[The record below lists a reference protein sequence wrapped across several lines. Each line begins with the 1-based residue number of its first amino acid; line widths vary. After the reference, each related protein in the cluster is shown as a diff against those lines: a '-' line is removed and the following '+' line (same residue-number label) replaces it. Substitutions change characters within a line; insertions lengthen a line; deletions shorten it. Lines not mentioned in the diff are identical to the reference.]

1 MSTLSTDS
9 TLQRIRDELLLKKHP
24 PLMRFLIYGIC
35 LGGLLVPCYYLLR
48 RPSQDCV
55 LSQQLLVSDPLTKS
69 KSELSSGLEL
79 LGLAGRT
86 DDPTLKAVLES
97 QSVTEQ
103 MTRSL
108 LNRHPNNPDV
118 ASLVNQINQFQQTPN
133 DDSPLQIKQ
142 KRGDRFQDLSIITI
156 SIRGESDL
164 LRKIQSDIR
173 EFYRSYGLNYRSE
186 RADKALAFANAQID
200 RLRRA
205 YDNADQQMQVIRLSL
220 GGFTPEAVLTL
231 AKDNYSLLESAV
243 NKEMLDNAEAFA
255 LSTPK
260 GGTLSDLIVKA
271 NLQPLIT
278 SIPFKRLITSYNNFR
293 SRYNLLSRSR
303 QPSDQELIAL
313 KNRLS
318 DLEAEIKDQLRGVQV
333 NVSDIPSTPPAY
345 DAFEREVTNKVK
357 MNSLQKQSSEKKDYY
372 ARLAIKAQALISRY
386 LFLEEEAKSTVT
398 VLATYRQLK
407 ERLVLDS
414 AKELS
419 SWSIISSSIQCQ
431 KFPWHTLAV
440 FSILLYITLL
450 LFLLSPTL
458 RKLFRKK
465 GQAIATLI
473 SRY

>member
-1 MSTLSTDS
+1 MPTPSTDS
-9 TLQRIRDELLLKKHP
+9 TWPRIRGELLLKPHP
-24 PLMRFLIYGIC
+24 PSMRFLIYGIC
-35 LGGLLVPCYYLLR
+35 LGGLLVPLHYLLH

-86 DDPTLKAVLES
+86 DEPTLKAVIES

-103 MTRSL
+103 MTQRL
-108 LNRHPNNPDV
+108 LQRHPGNSDV
-118 ASLVNQINQFQQTPN
+118 ARLVNQINQAQQTAN
-133 DDSPLQIKQ
+133 DDSPLQVKQ

-156 SIRGESDL
+156 SLRGEPEL
-164 LRKIQSDIR
+164 LRRIQPDIR
-173 EFYRSYGLNYRSE
+173 EFYRSFGLDYRSG
-186 RADKALAFANAQID
+186 RSDKALAFANAQLD

-205 YDNADQQMQVIRLSL
+205 YDDANQQMQQIRLSL

-255 LSTPK
+255 SSTPK
-260 GGTLSDLIVKA
+260 GGALSDLIVKA
-271 NLQPLIT
+271 KLQPLIT
-278 SIPFKRLITSYNNFR
+278 SIPFKRLITSYNNIR
-293 SRYNLLSRSR
+293 SRYTLLSRSR
-303 QPSDQELIAL
+303 QSSDQELIAL

-318 DLEAEIKDQLRGVQV
+318 DLEAEIKDQLRGVEL
-333 NVSDIPSTPPAY
+333 NTSDIPSTPAAY

-386 LFLEEEAKSTVT
+386 LFLEEDAKSTVT

-419 SWSIISSSIQCQ
+419 SWSIIGSNIQCQ
-431 KFPWHTLAV
+431 KLPWHLLAV
-440 FSILLYITLL
+440 FSILLYSTLL

-458 RKLFRKK
+458 RKLFREK
-465 GQAIATLI
+465 GQSIVSSI